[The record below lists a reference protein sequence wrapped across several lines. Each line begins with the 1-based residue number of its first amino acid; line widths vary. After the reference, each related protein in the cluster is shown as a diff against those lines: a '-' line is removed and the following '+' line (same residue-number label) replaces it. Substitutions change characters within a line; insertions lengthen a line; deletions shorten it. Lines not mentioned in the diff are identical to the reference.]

1 MDTDDLSN
9 EAYNGI
15 IIEAERF
22 NHDLTLR
29 FGVLA
34 SSCKN
39 EEEYLTKAL
48 KLVNEIKEL
57 DEYDLEDLFFGT
69 LPNIVQLYKCLDK
82 IALNIEHV
90 KTIHVEQRHYE
101 F

>member
-1 MDTDDLSN
+1 MDTDNLSN
-9 EAYNGI
+9 ESYDGI
-15 IIEAERF
+15 IIEAEKF
-22 NHDLTLR
+22 NHDLTLQ
-29 FGVLA
+29 FGVSA

-57 DEYDLEDLFFGT
+57 DKYDLEDLFFGI
-69 LPNIVQLYKCLDK
+69 LPDIVQLNKCLER
-82 IALNIEHV
+82 IALNIKQV
-90 KTIHVEQRHYE
+90 KSIPENKRHYE